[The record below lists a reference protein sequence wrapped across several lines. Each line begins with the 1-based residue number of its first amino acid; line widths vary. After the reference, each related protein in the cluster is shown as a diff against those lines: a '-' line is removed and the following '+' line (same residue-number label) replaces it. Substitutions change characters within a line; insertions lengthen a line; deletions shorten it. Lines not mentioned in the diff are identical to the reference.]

1 MIMFLLDL
9 YKWCESYDWFN
20 RQHIAKF
27 IYQHRECERLAR
39 AAGLTPRMF
48 ASLASKEFC
57 ARMMTAGYI
66 DGVCGKYWSK
76 GSSKRPFGFELYS
89 LDGMR
94 NNWIRDIAR
103 IGEMGDDELFQAKSN
118 RQDLEAL
125 RRKFN
130 IT

>member
-1 MIMFLLDL
+1 MFILDL

-94 NNWIRDIAR
+94 NDWIRDMAR
-103 IGEMGDDELFQAKSN
+103 IGEMGDDELFQAKAN

>member
-27 IYQHRECERLAR
+27 IYQHRECERIAR

-57 ARMMTAGYI
+57 ARMMTSGYI

-94 NNWIRDIAR
+94 NDWIRDMAR
-103 IGEMGDDELFQAKSN
+103 IGEMGDDELFQAKAN

>member
-94 NNWIRDIAR
+94 NDWIRDMAR
-103 IGEMGDDELFQAKSN
+103 IGEIGDDELFQAKAN
-118 RQDLEAL
+118 RQQIKAL
-125 RRKFN
+125 RKRYGLE
-130 IT
+130 

>member
-94 NNWIRDIAR
+94 NDWIMDMAR
-103 IGEMGDDELFQAKSN
+103 IGEIGDDELFQAKAN

>member
-48 ASLASKEFC
+48 ASLTSKEFC

-94 NNWIRDIAR
+94 NDWIRDMAR
-103 IGEMGDDELFQAKSN
+103 IGEMGDDELFQAKAN

>member
-1 MIMFLLDL
+1 MFLLDL

-94 NNWIRDIAR
+94 NDWIRDIAR
-103 IGEMGDDELFQAKSN
+103 IGEMGDDELFQAKAN

>member
-39 AAGLTPRMF
+39 AAGLTPRML

-94 NNWIRDIAR
+94 NDWIRDMAR
-103 IGEMGDDELFQAKSN
+103 IGEMGDDELFQAKAN
-118 RQDLEAL
+118 RQQIEAL
-125 RRKFN
+125 RKRYGLE
-130 IT
+130 

>member
-48 ASLASKEFC
+48 ASLTSKEFC

-94 NNWIRDIAR
+94 NDWIRDMAR
-103 IGEMGDDELFQAKSN
+103 IGEMGDDELFQAKAN
-118 RQDLEAL
+118 RQQIKAL
-125 RRKFN
+125 RKRYGLE
-130 IT
+130 

>member
-94 NNWIRDIAR
+94 NDWIRDMAR
-103 IGEMGDDELFQAKSN
+103 IGEMGDDELFQAKAN
-118 RQDLEAL
+118 RQQIKAL
-125 RRKFN
+125 RKRYGLE
-130 IT
+130 

>member
-39 AAGLTPRMF
+39 AAGLTTRMF

-94 NNWIRDIAR
+94 NDWIRDMAR
-103 IGEMGDDELFQAKSN
+103 IGEMGDDELFQAKAN

>member
-89 LDGMR
+89 MDGMR
-94 NNWIRDIAR
+94 NDWIRDMAR
-103 IGEMGDDELFQAKSN
+103 IGEMGDDELFQAKAN

-130 IT
+130 LT

>member
-48 ASLASKEFC
+48 ASLTSKEFC

-94 NNWIRDIAR
+94 NDWIMDMDR
-103 IGEMGDDELFQAKSN
+103 IGEMGDDELFQAKAN

>member
-1 MIMFLLDL
+1 MIMFVLDL

-27 IYQHRECERLAR
+27 MYQHRECERLAR

-94 NNWIRDIAR
+94 NDLIRDMAR
-103 IGEMGDDELFQAKSN
+103 IGEMGDDELFQAKAN

>member
-94 NNWIRDIAR
+94 NDWIRDVAR
-103 IGEMGDDELFQAKSN
+103 IGDMSDDELFQAKAN

-130 IT
+130 LT

>member
-94 NNWIRDIAR
+94 NDWIRDIAR
-103 IGEMGDDELFQAKSN
+103 IGEMGDDELFQAKAN

-130 IT
+130 LT

>member
-66 DGVCGKYWSK
+66 DVVCGKYWSK

-94 NNWIRDIAR
+94 NDWIRDMAR
-103 IGEMGDDELFQAKSN
+103 IGEMGDDEFFQAKAN

>member
-48 ASLASKEFC
+48 ASLTSKEFC

-94 NNWIRDIAR
+94 NDWIRDMAR
-103 IGEMGDDELFQAKSN
+103 IGEMGDDELFGAK
-118 RQDLEAL
+118 RYREDIEQIRRRHGLE
-125 RRKFN
+125 
-130 IT
+130 

>member
-39 AAGLTPRMF
+39 AAGLTLRMF

-94 NNWIRDIAR
+94 NDWIRDMAR
-103 IGEMGDDELFQAKSN
+103 IGEMGDDELFQAKAN

>member
-1 MIMFLLDL
+1 MFILDL
-9 YKWCESYDWFN
+9 YRWCESLEWFT

-27 IYQHRECERLAR
+27 IFQHRECERLAR
-39 AAGLTPRMF
+39 ASGFTPRMF
-48 ASLASKEFC
+48 ATAVSKEFC

-94 NNWIRDIAR
+94 NDWIRDMAR
-103 IGEMGDDELFQAKSN
+103 IGEMGDDELFQAKAN
-118 RQDLEAL
+118 RQQIEAL
-125 RRKFN
+125 RKRYGLE
-130 IT
+130 

>member
-1 MIMFLLDL
+1 MFLLDL

-27 IYQHRECERLAR
+27 IYQHRECERLAL

-89 LDGMR
+89 LDGMH
-94 NNWIRDIAR
+94 NDWIRDMAR
-103 IGEMGDDELFQAKSN
+103 IGEMGDDELFQAKAN

>member
-94 NNWIRDIAR
+94 NDWIRDMAR
-103 IGEMGDDELFQAKSN
+103 IWEMGDDELFQAKAN

>member
-94 NNWIRDIAR
+94 NDWIRDMAR
-103 IGEMGDDELFQAKSN
+103 IVEMGDDELFQAKAN

-130 IT
+130 LT

>member
-94 NNWIRDIAR
+94 NDWIRDMAR

-118 RQDLEAL
+118 RQQIKAL
-125 RRKFN
+125 RKRYGLE
-130 IT
+130 

>member
-94 NNWIRDIAR
+94 NDWIRDMAR
-103 IGEMGDDELFQAKSN
+103 IGEMGDDELFQAKAN

-130 IT
+130 LT

>member
-48 ASLASKEFC
+48 ARLASKEFC

-94 NNWIRDIAR
+94 NDWIRDMAR
-103 IGEMGDDELFQAKSN
+103 IGEMGDDELFQAKAN

>member
-57 ARMMTAGYI
+57 ARMMMAGYI

-94 NNWIRDIAR
+94 NDWIRDMAR
-103 IGEMGDDELFQAKSN
+103 IGEMGDDELFQAKAN

>member
-94 NNWIRDIAR
+94 NDWIMDMAR
-103 IGEMGDDELFQAKSN
+103 IGEMGDDELFQAKAN

>member
-1 MIMFLLDL
+1 MFLLDL

-94 NNWIRDIAR
+94 NDWIRDIAR
-103 IGEMGDDELFQAKSN
+103 IGEMGDDELFQAKAN

-130 IT
+130 LT

>member
-1 MIMFLLDL
+1 MFLLDL

-48 ASLASKEFC
+48 ASLTSKEFC

-94 NNWIRDIAR
+94 NDWIRDMAR
-103 IGEMGDDELFQAKSN
+103 IGEMGDDELFQAKAN

>member
-94 NNWIRDIAR
+94 NDWIRDMAR
-103 IGEMGDDELFQAKSN
+103 VGEMGDDELFQAKAN

>member
-39 AAGLTPRMF
+39 ASGLTPRMF

-94 NNWIRDIAR
+94 NDWIRDMAR
-103 IGEMGDDELFQAKSN
+103 IGGMGDDELFQAKAN

>member
-1 MIMFLLDL
+1 MFLLDL

-94 NNWIRDIAR
+94 NDWIRDMAR
-103 IGEMGDDELFQAKSN
+103 IGEIGDDELFQAKAN
-118 RQDLEAL
+118 RQQIKAL
-125 RRKFN
+125 RKRYGLE
-130 IT
+130 

>member
-66 DGVCGKYWSK
+66 DGVCGKFWSK

-94 NNWIRDIAR
+94 NDWIRDMAR
-103 IGEMGDDELFQAKSN
+103 IGEMGDDELFQAKAN

>member
-1 MIMFLLDL
+1 MFLLDL

-27 IYQHRECERLAR
+27 IYQHRECERIAR

-94 NNWIRDIAR
+94 NDWIRDMAR
-103 IGEMGDDELFQAKSN
+103 IGEMGDDELFQAKAN

>member
-27 IYQHRECERLAR
+27 IYHHRECERLAR

-94 NNWIRDIAR
+94 NDWIRDMAR
-103 IGEMGDDELFQAKSN
+103 IGEMGDDELFQAKAN

>member
-1 MIMFLLDL
+1 MFLLDL

-27 IYQHRECERLAR
+27 IYQHREFERIAR
-39 AAGLTPRMF
+39 SAGLTPRMF

-94 NNWIRDIAR
+94 NDWIRDMAR
-103 IGEMGDDELFQAKSN
+103 IGEMGDDELFQAKAN

>member
-94 NNWIRDIAR
+94 NDWIRDMAR
-103 IGEMGDDELFQAKSN
+103 IWEIGDDELFQAKAN

-125 RRKFN
+125 RRKLN

>member
-76 GSSKRPFGFELYS
+76 GSSNRPFGFELYS

-94 NNWIRDIAR
+94 NDWIRDMAR
-103 IGEMGDDELFQAKSN
+103 IGEMGDDELFQAKAN

>member
-39 AAGLTPRMF
+39 SAGLTPRMF
-48 ASLASKEFC
+48 ASLTSKEFC

-94 NNWIRDIAR
+94 NDWIRDMAR
-103 IGEMGDDELFQAKSN
+103 IGEMGDDELFQAKAN